1 MLKFGF
7 RNKQFYPLM
16 LLLFIFLRK
25 CLEIILKFHPYSK
38 YCDFITAFLIFFSQS
53 LIGYIIHIHYSQ
65 KSVKEGRDDASD
77 SSSVRLGKIK
87 LFFNKEYKS
96 SDSKYKKYLLILFTS
111 FFNFVGAV
119 IRSDDVINFGNK
131 EENNSQLEIRVRGI
145 QIIIS
150 ALLCYFTIRLTVYK
164 HQKVSLVIIAIFLAL
179 LIAMELFITMNIVNK
194 ILSLLICTMSCL
206 SRSFLDITEKYLFD
220 YDYVNI
226 LMMLI
231 YEGLIGVFFY
241 ILFFIFND
249 SYQTQ
254 GKHILEEMSTF
265 DLPFVTFIL
274 FIIVY
279 IIISG
284 LRNSYRVTT
293 NKYYSPMSR
302 ALFESTL
309 DPFLFLYNTLT
320 SNYKKN
326 LGFWLYFGSVFF
338 SLAVIAFFSL
348 VYNDFIILFCCGLE
362 QNTYNGITYRLYTK
376 EVIEVEGSEKDWDK
390 ISTNSYHLEQNEQ
403 NENVE
408 SIELAEV

>member
-53 LIGYIIHIHYSQ
+53 LIGYIIHIYYS
-65 KSVKEGRDDASD
+65 KKNVSEGRDDASD
-77 SSSVRLGKIK
+77 LSSVRLGKIK
-87 LFFNKEYKS
+87 LLFNKEYMS

-119 IRSDDVINFGNK
+119 IRSDDVINFGKK

-150 ALLCYFTIRLTVYK
+150 ALLSYFTLRLTIYR
-164 HQKVSLVIIAIFLAL
+164 HQKVSLVFIAIFLAL
-179 LIAMELFITMNIVNK
+179 LIAMELFITTNIVNK
-194 ILSLLICTMSCL
+194 ILSLLICAMSCL

-241 ILFFIFND
+241 ILFFLFNT

-265 DLPFVTFIL
+265 DWRFVTFIL

-309 DPFLFLYNTLT
+309 DPFLFLYNILT
-320 SNYKKN
+320 SNNEKN
-326 LGFWLYFGSVFF
+326 LGFWLYFGFVFF
-338 SLAVIAFFSL
+338 SLTLIAFFSL
-348 VYNDFIILFCCGLE
+348 VYNDFIILYCCGLE
-362 QNTYNGITYRLYTK
+362 QNTYKGITNRLYTK
-376 EVIEVEGSEKDWDK
+376 ESIEVEKNEKDWDR
-390 ISTNSYHLEQNEQ
+390 ISVGSYHFRQND
-403 NENVE
+403 NSDN
-408 SIELAEV
+408 IELHEV